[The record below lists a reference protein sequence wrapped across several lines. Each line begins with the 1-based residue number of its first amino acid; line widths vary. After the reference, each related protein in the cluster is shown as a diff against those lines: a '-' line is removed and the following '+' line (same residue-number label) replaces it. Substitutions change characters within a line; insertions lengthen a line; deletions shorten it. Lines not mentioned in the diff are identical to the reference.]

1 MTGLL
6 SMAIAGCLSLGTG
19 ADRITAGDLA
29 ARVPA
34 FAALAPDTSL
44 VPAPLAGARRTFHA
58 AELRRILSRAGV
70 DAAPESEVCVERAMG
85 PLDADRL
92 REAMSRRYPGA
103 SISILDFS
111 HAPAPA
117 GEIEFPPSGLRETN
131 DGALWSGYVVYGLA
145 HRFPIWAK
153 VRIASSEPRV
163 VALGR
168 LSPGR
173 PISAGQIRVQ
183 SEAGIPASG
192 EFVSSVEEAAGKV
205 PRRFIAS
212 GAPIRREWLENPN
225 EIERGDRV
233 LVEVRAGAAHLELTA
248 VAQAA
253 GSSGDLIP
261 VLNPSS
267 KRRFTARV
275 EGKGRVSVEGGT
287 P

>member
-1 MTGLL
+1 MILL
-6 SMAIAGCLSLGTG
+6 LPMAIAGCLSLGTG

-58 AELRRILSRAGV
+58 AELRRILSREGV
-70 DAAPESEVCVERAMG
+70 EAAPESDVCVERAMG

-117 GEIEFPPSGLRETN
+117 GEIEFPPSGLRETI
-131 DGALWSGYVVYGLA
+131 DGALWSGYVVYGGA
-145 HRFPIWAK
+145 HRFPIWAR
-153 VRIASSEPRV
+153 VRIASSGLRV
-163 VALGR
+163 VAVAPLA
-168 LSPGR
+168 PGR
-173 PISAGQIRVQ
+173 PIIAGQIRVQ
-183 SEAGIPASG
+183 SEAGIPAPG
-192 EFVSSVEEAAGKV
+192 EFVPSVEEAAGKI
-205 PRRFIAS
+205 PRRFIAT
-212 GAPIRREWLENPN
+212 GTAIRREWIEGPKDV
-225 EIERGDRV
+225 ERGERV
-233 LVEVRAGAAHLELTA
+233 LVQVRAGAAYLELRA

-253 GSSGDLIP
+253 GSSGDSIP
-261 VLNPSS
+261 VLNPAS
-267 KRRFTARV
+267 KRRFIARV